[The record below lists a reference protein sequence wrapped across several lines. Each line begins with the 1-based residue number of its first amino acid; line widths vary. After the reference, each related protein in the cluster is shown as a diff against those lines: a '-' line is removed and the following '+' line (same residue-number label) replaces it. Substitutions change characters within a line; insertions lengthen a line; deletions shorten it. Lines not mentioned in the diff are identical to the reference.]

1 MDKSIFGDLITFET
15 TEQFNEFIETIDKPT
30 AIKMIE
36 LSIEYGQR
44 NGLFTLEESYCMYK
58 CITKLKE

>member
-1 MDKSIFGDLITFET
+1 MGKSIFGDLITFET
-15 TEQFNEFIETIDKPT
+15 TEQFNEFIETIDKST